1 MENNTNYS
9 ARFGN
14 MNLLTDEEK
23 SSYRDFAQKVHNM
36 SHKDV
41 YLLNS
46 DMRDKLTTEQQDI
59 VAWELKI
66 RELDIYKKKNI
77 KPEEVFNVYKV
88 TGNVEYDYDNPNL
101 MAEKMAEK
109 KAMIGMDDKL
119 LEESKRI
126 LENNPVVISSNNLH
140 NIHGGGVNIMANKY
154 IVEDDNGKRIT
165 IDNKKIQEHYRK
177 MYIKAMSEATGIDY
191 TQYDLSGDDD
201 PNIDYMDP
209 LVSVDHSPI
218 KTSPD
223 DYTNIDIA
231 NNININDYEDE

>member
-1 MENNTNYS
+1 MENTNYS

-23 SSYRDFAQKVHNM
+23 SSYRAFAQKVHNM

-41 YLLNS
+41 FLLNS

-77 KPEEVFNVYKV
+77 KPEEVFDVYNV
-88 TGNVEYDYDNPNL
+88 TGNVGYDENNPNL
-101 MAEKMAEK
+101 QIEKMAEK

-154 IVEDDNGKRIT
+154 IVEDDKGIADGIAGFGEHFDALDMVVHNHP
-165 IDNKKIQEHYRK
+165 DNAKLRRLGEGESGNVDFRLSQRAADAGELSRSVLKED
-177 MYIKAMSEATGIDY
+177 A
-191 TQYDLSGDDD
+191 DLFDCH
-201 PNIDYMDP
+201 
-209 LVSVDHSPI
+209 VS
-218 KTSPD
+218 
-223 DYTNIDIA
+223 
-231 NNININDYEDE
+231 